1 METSRSK
8 FISESKRAEITYI
21 ILFTR
26 CGASLEFTCHQ
37 ISIIKLRR
45 HVLLNLSS
53 ARSASPDSIQRRI
66 GKMIRANGQIE
77 NFTSAPRRNRNC
89 PWSAS
94 SIKLDFPETKRR
106 REELRSLSECW
117 DAILF
122 AARRYEHL
130 AIALPRQLATVN
142 HSRYSSSG

>member
-8 FISESKRAEITYI
+8 FISESKRAQITYI

-106 REELRSLSECW
+106 REELRSLSVGMRFCS
-117 DAILF
+117 
-122 AARRYEHL
+122 RRYEHL